1 MKGAFVSDLHLF
13 SQRSIGQKHWEELHA
28 TLRNVN
34 FLVLGGDIFDFRW
47 SHFADPRSTTEAAE
61 EWLSSLLSKNSHL
74 RVAYVLGNHDCSNAM
89 KTALREMS
97 KSSERFEWYEHILQ
111 LGSKA
116 FLHGDVLD
124 AGLTKDRLL
133 EYRKKFSGELIAKG
147 KIANMLYDAL
157 IASRAHRL
165 PGQWHHTPKKT
176 TARLSEF
183 LNQDHSLNRCNIREV
198 YFGHTHSPLNDQKF
212 GGFHFF
218 NPGSGIKHLI
228 FQPKFFEFTE
238 KEVALRHELALD
250 CLALPVGSHNSNH

>member
-1 MKGAFVSDLHLF
+1 
-13 SQRSIGQKHWEELHA
+13 
-28 TLRNVN
+28 
-34 FLVLGGDIFDFRW
+34 
-47 SHFADPRSTTEAAE
+47 
-61 EWLSSLLSKNSHL
+61 
-74 RVAYVLGNHDCSNAM
+74 M

-133 EYRKKFSGELIAKG
+133 KYRKKFSGELIAKG

-176 TARLSEF
+176 T
-183 LNQDHSLNRCNIREV
+183 
-198 YFGHTHSPLNDQKF
+198 
-212 GGFHFF
+212 
-218 NPGSGIKHLI
+218 IKHLI